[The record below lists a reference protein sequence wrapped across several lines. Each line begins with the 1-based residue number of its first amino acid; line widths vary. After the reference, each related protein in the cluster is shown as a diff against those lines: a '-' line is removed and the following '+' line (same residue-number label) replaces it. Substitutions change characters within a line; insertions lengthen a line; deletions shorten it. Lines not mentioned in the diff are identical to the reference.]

1 MSRKELK
8 KVEANEGV
16 RTSAISKHLTTRY
29 KKRLTQEEETALAH
43 RIQQGDIS
51 AREVL
56 VMSNLPL
63 VLHVARRIRG
73 SLPLEDKIQEGVTG
87 LILAAKRFI
96 PERGLRFGTF
106 AFRVIWQS
114 ISRAIANQART
125 IRVPAK
131 MQLRL
136 HRIQQEAEHLSN
148 QLGRN
153 PTMEELGR
161 QVGLTAEKLSQYR
174 RLVQLPVSL
183 SALPRER
190 SSDSGDVIKAQA
202 DDTLPLTPE
211 DEVISETKRSD
222 VVSSLRILD
231 EREKYMVTRRFGL
244 DGRKAVTLKEIGQD
258 VGLSRERIRQI
269 VERALRKIRESD
281 VGKALLSYV

>member
-1 MSRKELK
+1 MKRKLMK
-8 KVEANEGV
+8 KAKANGGV
-16 RTSAISKHLTTRY
+16 SSSAISKHLTTKY

-43 RIQQGDIS
+43 RIQQGDIA

-153 PTMEELGR
+153 PTLEELGR
-161 QVGLTAEKLSQYR
+161 QVGISAEKLSQYR

-190 SSDSGDVIKAQA
+190 SSDSGDGIKSQA
-202 DDTLPLTPE
+202 DSSVPKSPE
-211 DEVISETKRSD
+211 DEVISESMRSD
-222 VVSSLRILD
+222 VVSSLRVLD

-244 DGRKAVTLKEIGQD
+244 DGGKATTLKEIGKD

-281 VGKALLSYV
+281 VGKALINYV